1 MPLWLQ
7 HTLVLSV
14 VGACLAYAV
23 FQAVRNVFGKPSR
36 IGGCCAKGCPTT
48 PAPQGDGDNRADG
61 RIVFLPADL
70 LRKRK

>member
-7 HTLVLSV
+7 HTFVLSV

-23 FQAVRNVFGKPSR
+23 FQAVRTVFGKPSR
-36 IGGCCAKGCPTT
+36 MGSCCAKGCPTT
-48 PAPQGDGDNRADG
+48 PAPQNRG
-61 RIVFLPADL
+61 TERIVFLPADL

>member
-7 HTLVLSV
+7 HTLVLTL

-23 FQAVRNVFGKPSR
+23 FQAIRTVFGKPSR

-48 PAPQGDGDNRADG
+48 TASQGGGTD